1 MTALMQYLL
10 ACNILDI
17 VTGFIKAYDQ
27 KNVSS
32 KKMKHGAFSK
42 VSIWCVVLVTV
53 ILSNYFD
60 TDFTGYILGYY
71 LIMEVVSIL
80 ENVSFFIPVPDK
92 IKNILN
98 DDQVN
103 KPIEKPT
110 KEETVIVKEETV
122 GTVDPEILKFIEE
135 EEKKKDE

>member
-42 VSIWCVVLVTV
+42 VSMWCVVLVTV

-110 KEETVIVKEETV
+110 KEETVT
-122 GTVDPEILKFIEE
+122 TVDPEILKYIK
-135 EEKKKDE
+135 EKEKKDE

>member
-1 MTALMQYLL
+1 MTVLMQYLL

-27 KNVSS
+27 KDISS

-42 VSIWCVVLVTV
+42 VTMWCVVFVTV
-53 ILSNYFD
+53 ILSNYFE

-80 ENVSFFIPVPDK
+80 ENASFFIPVPDK
-92 IKNILN
+92 IKSILN
-98 DDQVN
+98 NEQ
-103 KPIEKPT
+103 IEKT
-110 KEETVIVKEETV
+110 SKNETVVELN
-122 GTVDPEILKFIEE
+122 PEIVNYIK
-135 EEKKKDE
+135 EKEDKNE

>member
-1 MTALMQYLL
+1 MTVLMQYLL

-27 KNVSS
+27 KDISS

-42 VSIWCVVLVTV
+42 VSMWCVVLVTI
-53 ILSNYFD
+53 ILSGYFD

-98 DDQVN
+98 NEQ
-103 KPIEKPT
+103 IEKT
-110 KEETVIVKEETV
+110 KKEENNI
-122 GTVDPEILKFIEE
+122 DPEILKYIKEK
-135 EEKKKDE
+135 EKK

>member
-42 VSIWCVVLVTV
+42 VSMWCVVLVTV

-92 IKNILN
+92 IKSILN
-98 DDQVN
+98 NEQ
-103 KPIEKPT
+103 IEKT
-110 KEETVIVKEETV
+110 NKEETVTTV
-122 GTVDPEILKFIEE
+122 NPEILNFIE

>member
-1 MTALMQYLL
+1 MSTLMQYLL

-27 KNVSS
+27 KDISS

-42 VSIWCVVLVTV
+42 VSMWSVVLVAM
-53 ILSNYFD
+53 ILSDYFE
-60 TDFTGYILGYY
+60 TDFTAYILGYY

-92 IKNILN
+92 IKSILN
-98 DDQVN
+98 NDQ
-103 KPIEKPT
+103 IEKT
-110 KEETVIVKEETV
+110 SRSETVTTVEETVT
-122 GTVDPEILKFIEE
+122 TVDPEIINYIK
-135 EEKKKDE
+135 EKEKKDE